1 MKRGE
6 VVLVDFPY
14 SDRMGTKLR
23 PALVV
28 QADFLNGLIADTVLI
43 SITRRTRPTA
53 TTEVTI
59 DPAVEDQSG
68 LHHVSVV
75 SCTNFLTIDQ
85 GLVYQKIGRLSSAAL
100 QQVDAC
106 LKISLDLP

>member
-14 SDRMGTKLR
+14 SDRTGSKLR

-28 QADFLNGLIADTVLI
+28 QADFLNSLIADTVLV
-43 SITRRTRPTA
+43 SITRRTRGAA
-53 TTEVTI
+53 TTEVPL
-59 DPAVEDQSG
+59 DPAVETQSG
-68 LHHVSVV
+68 LRQASIV

-85 GLVYQKIGRLSSAAL
+85 VLIDQTIGRLSATAMQQVDHCIKAAL
-100 QQVDAC
+100 Q
-106 LKISLDLP
+106 LP

>member
-14 SDRMGTKLR
+14 SDRTGSKLR

-28 QADFLNGLIADTVLI
+28 QADSLNNLIADTILV
-43 SITRRTRPTA
+43 SITHRIRPA
-53 TTEVTI
+53 STTEVTI
-59 DPAVEDQSG
+59 DPAVENQSG
-68 LHHVSVV
+68 LRQVSVV

-85 GLVYQKIGRLSSAAL
+85 SRIYRRIGLLSPAVV
-100 QQVDAC
+100 QEVDSR
-106 LKISLDLP
+106 LKIALGLP